1 MKVILDGLSEDNHE
15 NHPREKPDLIPRNA
29 VWEMLHGLG
38 GCGATEEFDKGWD
51 RAIDTAIDKLKDI
64 PGKQ

>member
-1 MKVILDGLSEDNHE
+1 MNINEQE
-15 NHPREKPDLIPRNA
+15 NSDDELDLIPRKA
-29 VWEMLHGLG
+29 VWDMLHGLG

-51 RAIDTAIDKLKDI
+51 RAIDTAIDKLENI